1 MSSFLLLVLKIV
13 LSAGMVVAITLTA
26 ERVSTRLAGVLAGFP
41 LGAGLTLLFLGLEQG
56 AAFAAQSSLWS
67 IQGILAL
74 LGFCWCYRAGALLFK
89 DGNIRSL
96 FACCFL
102 GLTGYFVTTVVLKVT
117 MPGSA
122 VIRTF
127 LVVLLL
133 FIPAVFFRRSPGGK
147 IREKVEVSWSLL
159 AIRAF
164 FAAFVI
170 LSVTSIAAW
179 IGPVWAGLLAAF
191 PTVILPSVMIL
202 HFHYGGESVP
212 AFFRDTPLALPAIIV
227 FSLSVHWTFP
237 LFGVWAGTLFSYMA
251 ALGYLVVYEFRL
263 RAFFDRILPS

>member
-1 MSSFLLLVLKIV
+1 MPSPLLLVLKIV
-13 LSAGMVVAITLTA
+13 LSAGMVVAITLIA
-26 ERVSTRLAGVLAGFP
+26 ERVSPRLAGVLAGFP

-74 LGFCWCYRAGALLFK
+74 LGFCWCYRAGALVFK
-89 DGNIRSL
+89 KGNIRSL
-96 FACCFL
+96 FASCFS
-102 GLTGYFVTTVVLKVT
+102 GLVGYFITTVVLKVT

-122 VIRTF
+122 VMRTI

-133 FIPAVFFRRSPGGK
+133 FIPAVFFRRSTVGK
-147 IREKVEVSWSLL
+147 IREKVEISWPLL
-159 AIRAF
+159 AVRAC

-170 LSVTSIAAW
+170 LCVTGIAAW
-179 IGPVWAGLLAAF
+179 IGPVWSGLLAAF

-212 AFFRDTPLALPAIIV
+212 AFFRDTPLAMPAIIV

-237 LFGVWAGTLFSYMA
+237 LFGVWAGALLSYLT

-263 RAFFDRILPS
+263 RSIFNRILPA